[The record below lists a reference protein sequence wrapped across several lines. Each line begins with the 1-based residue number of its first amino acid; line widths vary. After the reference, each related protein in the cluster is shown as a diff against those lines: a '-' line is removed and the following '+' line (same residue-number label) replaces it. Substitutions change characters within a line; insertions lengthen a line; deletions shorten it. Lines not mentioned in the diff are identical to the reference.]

1 MSTRFV
7 ISAAL
12 VPKSTGRRNRW
23 KRKQKGEVDGFLFSN
38 PFLFSWLFIVG
49 SEQKKFLLRFNDC
62 FLTPSVQLSASL
74 STVRRRIGFLTPLV
88 VACTEHRPPGKS
100 VSTQIFVYR
109 FSSTFILVDFES
121 V

>member
-1 MSTRFV
+1 MSTRCV

-38 PFLFSWLFIVG
+38 PFLLALHRWLRVE
-49 SEQKKFLLRFNDC
+49 EQFLLRFNDC